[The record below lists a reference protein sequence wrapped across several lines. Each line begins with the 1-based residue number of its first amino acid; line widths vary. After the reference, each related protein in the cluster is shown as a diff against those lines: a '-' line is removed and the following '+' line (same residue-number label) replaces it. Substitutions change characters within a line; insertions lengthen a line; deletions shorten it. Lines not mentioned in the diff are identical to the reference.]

1 MDFAAI
7 VESSFFGWV
16 VIPLLIFFARIVDV
30 SLGTVRIIYVAR
42 GLKILSPILG
52 FFELMI
58 WLLAIGQI
66 FQNLTN
72 PVYYLAYASGF
83 AAGNYVGII
92 IEERLAMGRV
102 VIRIITQ
109 IEATNLVSSLRAAGY
124 GVTVVGAEGSTGP
137 VKLIFTIVERKETAK
152 VIGLVQQF
160 NPKAFFSVED
170 VRVAREGIFP
180 TSGSSALSLLKFIR
194 KGK

>member
-1 MDFAAI
+1 MDFTTI

-16 VIPLLIFFARIVDV
+16 VIPLLIFFARIIDV

-42 GLKILSPILG
+42 GLKILSPIFG
-52 FFELMI
+52 FFEIMI

-66 FQNLTN
+66 FQNFTN

-83 AAGNYVGII
+83 AAGNFIGII
-92 IEERLAMGRV
+92 IEERLALGRIV
-102 VIRIITQ
+102 VRIITQ
-109 IEATNLVSSLRAAGY
+109 IEATNLVNSLRKAGY
-124 GVTVVGAEGSTGP
+124 GVTVVSAEGSTGP
-137 VKLIFTIVERKETAK
+137 VKLIFTIVERKETER
-152 VIGLVQQF
+152 VIDMVQQF

-180 TSGSSALSLLKFIR
+180 SSGSSVMNLLKFVR

>member
-1 MDFAAI
+1 MDFTVI

-109 IEATNLVSSLRAAGY
+109 IEATNLVASLRTAGY